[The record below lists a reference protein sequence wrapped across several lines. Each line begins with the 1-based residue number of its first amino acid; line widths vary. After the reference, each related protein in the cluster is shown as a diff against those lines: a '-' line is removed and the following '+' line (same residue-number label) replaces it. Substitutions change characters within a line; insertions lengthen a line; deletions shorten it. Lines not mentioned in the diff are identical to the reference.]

1 MQAVSALCTPSLL
14 PLNPG
19 PVSCC
24 QVRCHRR
31 PRCKPGALRDM
42 KGVSGRSAGRSQEC
56 PLLPPPVALECP
68 ASPPF
73 PGTPVTVF
81 TQEGFGKVLSRRRLQ
96 LLERDT
102 AATTQLCSAYFSFAF
117 QLLLASEL
125 SGLLLSSF
133 KARLLAL
140 PACMDAPWQP
150 ERPLR
155 ILLSADTRASA
166 ERVVDLEAEL
176 SAQRSE
182 ISRLHGRLRR
192 LEAELQQGRNW
203 LLFLSDKLSALEDKT
218 QQLVVRIRA
227 LISIFKETL
236 GEVVARLQIWF

>member
-1 MQAVSALCTPSLL
+1 
-14 PLNPG
+14 
-19 PVSCC
+19 
-24 QVRCHRR
+24 
-31 PRCKPGALRDM
+31 
-42 KGVSGRSAGRSQEC
+42 
-56 PLLPPPVALECP
+56 
-68 ASPPF
+68 
-73 PGTPVTVF
+73 
-81 TQEGFGKVLSRRRLQ
+81 
-96 LLERDT
+96 
-102 AATTQLCSAYFSFAF
+102 
-117 QLLLASEL
+117 
-125 SGLLLSSF
+125 
-133 KARLLAL
+133 
-140 PACMDAPWQP
+140 MDAPLQP

-155 ILLSADTRASA
+155 ILLSADTRASL